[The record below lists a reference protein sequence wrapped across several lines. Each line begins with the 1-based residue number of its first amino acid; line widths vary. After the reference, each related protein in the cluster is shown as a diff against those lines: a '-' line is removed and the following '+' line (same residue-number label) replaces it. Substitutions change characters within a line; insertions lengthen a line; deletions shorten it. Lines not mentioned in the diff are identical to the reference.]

1 MNVIRKP
8 NALNA
13 YSEGFQTSWFSDFL
27 FDLFIRNRMNSVW
40 GWLLLSGIM
49 ITVSAGVAII
59 GPMLGI
65 FIIALVIGGPLVFST
80 LLSLKTG
87 VYLIIG
93 ISFSIGVVI
102 MAFPSLQIG
111 LLVDLLILF
120 MFLGLVYRSY
130 KSKDWSSFKT
140 PVSVVILIWI
150 IYNLLQIANPGAAS
164 RIAWFYV
171 VRPAVGYI
179 LLFFM
184 TYAFIR
190 TKNEIKNLLTFITI
204 LLLITS
210 FWGIMQF
217 FNGYLSF
224 EMAYV
229 MANDA
234 VHLVYING
242 RWRSFGTM
250 ISPAQ
255 YGIVVAY
262 LMVLVFILASRKMSF
277 FLKMIYLGA
286 GFAALFAMVYSGTRS
301 AYVVVPLALITLVI
315 LGKNLK
321 LYFIGAGFAVLF
333 LVLIVTPSNN
343 YQIQRIQS
351 AFNGE
356 HDESYMVR
364 KRNQEMIRPWILA
377 HPLGGGLGSTG
388 VWGQKFSPGTFLAN
402 FPPDSGY
409 VRVAVELGWIG
420 LIIYLIMIGKI
431 MISGVFAY
439 WKMTDPELKKI
450 VLAILSMLAAISVV
464 EYAQEVINKLP
475 TNMLFWIFLGILFK
489 SIQIEKTEQQA
500 QLLIVGSGKVESK

>member
-1 MNVIRKP
+1 M
-8 NALNA
+8 
-13 YSEGFQTSWFSDFL
+13 
-27 FDLFIRNRMNSVW
+27 
-40 GWLLLSGIM
+40 
-49 ITVSAGVAII
+49 
-59 GPMLGI
+59 
-65 FIIALVIGGPLVFST
+65 
-80 LLSLKTG
+80 
-87 VYLIIG
+87 
-93 ISFSIGVVI
+93 
-102 MAFPSLQIG
+102 
-111 LLVDLLILF
+111 
-120 MFLGLVYRSY
+120 
-130 KSKDWSSFKT
+130 
-140 PVSVVILIWI
+140 
-150 IYNLLQIANPGAAS
+150 
-164 RIAWFYV
+164 

-190 TKNEIKNLLTFITI
+190 TKKEIKNLLTFITI

-210 FWGIMQF
+210 VWGILQF

-321 LYFIGAGFAVLF
+321 LYFIGAGFGVLF

-388 VWGQKFSPGTFLAN
+388 VWGQKFSPGTFLAK

-431 MISGVFAY
+431 MISGIFAY

-489 SIQIEKTEQQA
+489 SIQIEKAEQQT
-500 QLLIVGSGKVESK
+500 QLLTAEFGKVESK